1 MSNIKE
7 KMNSAAERERILYFA
22 VSLFLMLL
30 VNRLVFPLARLFTA
44 GAEHGNLSLPADA
57 LIPFLPWMIVI
68 YVGVFAWWVYVI
80 WLISGFER
88 READRF
94 FTANLLVYGI
104 SFLVF
109 VFFPTE
115 IQRPELSGNSVWVF
129 FVGLLYR
136 FDSPDNLFPSI
147 HCALGWLFWIGI
159 RGRKEVPFGIRLAGF
174 LLGIAVCISTVTIR
188 QHVLADVF
196 GGIVLSEICWLLAA
210 IPALRRRYGAV
221 VDFLMRRLDAF
232 LRRMTDS

>member
-1 MSNIKE
+1 MTERKQ
-7 KMNSAAERERILYFA
+7 KVNSAAERERILYFA

-30 VNRLVFPLARLFTA
+30 VNRLVFPLARLLSA
-44 GAEHGNLSLPADA
+44 GAVHRNFSLPADA
-57 LIPFLPWMIVI
+57 GIPFLPWMIVI
-68 YVGVFAWWVYVI
+68 YVGVFAWWLYMI

-104 SFLVF
+104 SFLFF
-109 VFFPTE
+109 VFLPTE
-115 IQRPELSGNSVWVF
+115 LERPELSGDSVWVF

-159 RGRKEVPFGIRLAGF
+159 RGRKEIPFGIRLAGF

-210 IPALRRRYGAV
+210 SPALHRRYGAAA
-221 VDFLMRRLDAF
+221 DFLMRRLDSF
-232 LRRMTDS
+232 LHRING

>member
-1 MSNIKE
+1 MTE
-7 KMNSAAERERILYFA
+7 KKRERNSAAERERRLYFA

-30 VNRLVFPLARLFTA
+30 INRLTFRLAHFISA
-44 GAEHGNLSLPADA
+44 GAKHWNLSLPADA
-57 LIPFLPWMIVI
+57 RIPFLPWMIVV
-68 YVGVFAWWVYVI
+68 YVGVFAWWLYMI
-80 WLISGFER
+80 WLISGFDR

-104 SFLVF
+104 SFLFF

-210 IPALRRRYGAV
+210 SPALYRRYGALA
-221 VDFLMRRLDAF
+221 DFLVRHLDSLIHRL
-232 LRRMTDS
+232 TG